1 MSDTVLDLKIKS
13 LIQVCKETRNNK
25 KLSVV
30 SFILTSNKLDEI
42 GIKLG
47 IRKRNKKSGEKI
59 FEYMTLINDIFN
71 QNLRIRIIAEELI
84 EAVKKC
90 ELLFLRNKGEI
101 PYNYIKSMYQVY
113 YELRKIEVPNLHNS
127 LTEDIF
133 LESSQLGFFSY
144 LSPHI
149 KRNQNE
155 QNVLK
160 PLIIQ
165 KIIEKELSIKRELE
179 NSFNSQLFEEA
190 IQLHSVKN
198 SLTKKGKNKIQVQ
211 GSLKQNLSYQKSIED
226 IFKYLILGLI
236 ILLFL
241 LGSIILIEVIYL
253 PIETIGLSSWSFF
266 FLGPAAI
273 LILIYIRFFK
283 REGVL
288 NG

>member
-1 MSDTVLDLKIKS
+1 MSYTVLDLKIKN

-47 IRKRNKKSGEKI
+47 IRIRKKKSGEKI
-59 FEYMTLINDIFN
+59 FEYMTLINNVFDH
-71 QNLRIRIIAEELI
+71 NLRIRIIANDLI
-84 EAVKKC
+84 EVVKKC
-90 ELLFLRNKGEI
+90 ELLFLRNKGEL

-113 YELRKIEVPNLHNS
+113 YELRKLEVPNLHNS
-127 LTEDIF
+127 LTEDLF
-133 LESSQLGFFSY
+133 LESSQLGFFPY
-144 LSPHI
+144 LSPRI
-149 KRNQNE
+149 KRKQNE

-165 KIIEKELSIKRELE
+165 KITEKELSIKRELE
-179 NSFNSQLFEEA
+179 HSFNSQLFEDA
-190 IQLHSVKN
+190 IHLHSVKN
-198 SLTKKGKNKIQVQ
+198 SLTKRGKNKIIVQ

-236 ILLFL
+236 ILLFF
-241 LGSIILIEVIYL
+241 LGSIILIEVMYL
-253 PIETIGLSSWSFF
+253 PTEISSLSSWSFF

>member
-59 FEYMTLINDIFN
+59 FEYMTLINDIFD
-71 QNLRIRIIAEELI
+71 QNLKIRIIAKELI
-84 EAVKKC
+84 DVVKKC
-90 ELLFLRNKGEI
+90 ELLFLRNKGVI
-101 PYNYIKSMYQVY
+101 PYDYIKSMYHVY
-113 YELRKIEVPNLHNS
+113 YEMRKLEVPNLHNS
-127 LTEDIF
+127 LIKDIF

-144 LSPHI
+144 LAPHI
-149 KRNQNE
+149 KRKQNE
-155 QNVLK
+155 QNILK

-165 KIIEKELSIKRELE
+165 KIKEKELSIKRELE
-179 NSFNSQLFEEA
+179 HSFNSKLFEDA

-198 SLTKKGKNKIQVQ
+198 SLTKRGKNKIIVQ

-241 LGSIILIEVIYL
+241 LGSIILIEVMYL
-253 PIETIGLSSWSFF
+253 PTEISGLSSWSFF

-283 REGVL
+283 REGGF

>member
-59 FEYMTLINDIFN
+59 FEYMTLINDIFD
-71 QNLRIRIIAEELI
+71 QNLKIRIIAKELI
-84 EAVKKC
+84 EVVKKC
-90 ELLFLRNKGEI
+90 ELLFLRNKGVI
-101 PYNYIKSMYQVY
+101 PYDCIKSMYHVY
-113 YELRKIEVPNLHNS
+113 YEMRKLEVPNLHNS
-127 LTEDIF
+127 LIKDVF

-149 KRNQNE
+149 KRKQNE
-155 QNVLK
+155 QNILK

-165 KIIEKELSIKRELE
+165 KIKEKELFIKRELE
-179 NSFNSQLFEEA
+179 HSFNSQLFEDA

-198 SLTKKGKNKIQVQ
+198 SLTKRRKNKIIVQ
-211 GSLKQNLSYQKSIED
+211 GSLKQDLSYQKSIED
-226 IFKYLILGLI
+226 IFKYLVLGLI

-241 LGSIILIEVIYL
+241 LGSIILIEVMYL
-253 PIETIGLSSWSFF
+253 PTEISGLSSWSFF

>member
-59 FEYMTLINDIFN
+59 FEYMTLINDIFD
-71 QNLRIRIIAEELI
+71 QNLKIRIIAKELI
-84 EAVKKC
+84 EVVKKC
-90 ELLFLRNKGEI
+90 ELLFLRNKGVI
-101 PYNYIKSMYQVY
+101 PYDYIKSMYHVY
-113 YELRKIEVPNLHNS
+113 YEMRKLEVPNLHNS
-127 LTEDIF
+127 LIKDIF

-149 KRNQNE
+149 KRKQNE
-155 QNVLK
+155 QNILK

-165 KIIEKELSIKRELE
+165 KIKEKELFIKRELE
-179 NSFNSQLFEEA
+179 HSFNSQLFEDA

-198 SLTKKGKNKIQVQ
+198 SLTKRRKNKIIVQ

-226 IFKYLILGLI
+226 IFKYLVLGLI

-241 LGSIILIEVIYL
+241 LGSIILIEVMYL
-253 PIETIGLSSWSFF
+253 PTEISGLSSWSFF

>member
-1 MSDTVLDLKIKS
+1 MSDTILDLKIKS

-59 FEYMTLINDIFN
+59 FEYMTLINDIFD
-71 QNLRIRIIAEELI
+71 QNLKIRIIAKELI
-84 EAVKKC
+84 DVVKKC
-90 ELLFLRNKGEI
+90 ELLFLRNKGVI
-101 PYNYIKSMYQVY
+101 PYDYIKSMYHVY
-113 YELRKIEVPNLHNS
+113 YEMRKLEVPNLHNS
-127 LTEDIF
+127 LIKDIF

-144 LSPHI
+144 LAPHI
-149 KRNQNE
+149 KRKQNE
-155 QNVLK
+155 QNILK

-165 KIIEKELSIKRELE
+165 KIKEKELSIKRELE
-179 NSFNSQLFEEA
+179 HSFNSKLFEDA

-198 SLTKKGKNKIQVQ
+198 SLTKRGKNKIIVQ

-241 LGSIILIEVIYL
+241 LGSIILIEVMYL
-253 PIETIGLSSWSFF
+253 PTEISGLSSWSFF

>member
-59 FEYMTLINDIFN
+59 FEYMTLINDIFD
-71 QNLRIRIIAEELI
+71 QNLKIRIIAKELI
-84 EAVKKC
+84 DVVKKC
-90 ELLFLRNKGEI
+90 ELLFLRNKGVI
-101 PYNYIKSMYQVY
+101 PYDYIKSMYHVY
-113 YELRKIEVPNLHNS
+113 YEMRKLEVPNLHNS
-127 LTEDIF
+127 LIKDIF

-144 LSPHI
+144 LAPHI
-149 KRNQNE
+149 KRKQNE
-155 QNVLK
+155 QNILK

-165 KIIEKELSIKRELE
+165 KIKEKELSIKRELE
-179 NSFNSQLFEEA
+179 HSFNSKLFEDA

-198 SLTKKGKNKIQVQ
+198 SLTKRGKNKIIVQ

-241 LGSIILIEVIYL
+241 LGSIILIEVMYL
-253 PIETIGLSSWSFF
+253 PTEISGLSSWSFF

>member
-71 QNLRIRIIAEELI
+71 QNLRIRIIAKELI

-149 KRNQNE
+149 KRKQNE